1 MQVKIVI
8 GTISFMLTM
17 IILGFAALG
26 EPSRLQEF
34 TDARLGRQ
42 IEGGAELYQ
51 SQCATCHG
59 VNGKAE
65 ECYNSAGEQIG
76 CAGLPLNYNQLLCGD
91 RSARME
97 ILNWGGSKDALIR
110 ATIAS
115 GRYGTAMPTW
125 SQEYGGPLR
134 PDEIEDITYF
144 VLNWETEA
152 LCAQPAYVYEWPETI
167 EELLVS
173 FPDGDAARGA
183 ELYVS
188 PYGCS
193 GCHGNLEDPASAAVG
208 PWQGDLAQNAGT
220 RVEGLSGAQYVYES
234 ILHPN
239 NYIVPDCPNGPCT
252 EPSAMP
258 GNFGD
263 RMGDSPERPQDLVD
277 IMTYLG
283 VLPLP

>member
-8 GTISFMLTM
+8 GTISLMLTM

-26 EPSRLQEF
+26 EQSRLAEF

-59 VNGKAE
+59 VNGKSE
-65 ECYNSAGEQIG
+65 ECYDAATGEIIG
-76 CAGLPLNYNQLLCGD
+76 CIGLPLNNNGLLCGD
-91 RSARME
+91 RSVRME
-97 ILNWGGSKDALIR
+97 TLNWEGSKEALIR

-115 GRYGTAMPTW
+115 GRFGTEMPTW

-134 PDEIEDITYF
+134 GDEIEDLTKF

-152 LCAQPAYVYEWPETI
+152 LCAAPVFQYEWPATV
-167 EELLVS
+167 EELLAN

-183 ELYVS
+183 ELYVT

-193 GCHGNLEDPASAAVG
+193 GCHGNLEDPASATVG
-208 PWQGDLAQNAGT
+208 PWQGNLAEEGAT
-220 RVEGLSGAQYVYES
+220 RVEGLS
-234 ILHPN
+234 
-239 NYIVPDCPNGPCT
+239 
-252 EPSAMP
+252 
-258 GNFGD
+258 
-263 RMGDSPERPQDLVD
+263 
-277 IMTYLG
+277 
-283 VLPLP
+283 